1 MKNLFV
7 FIFFLLPLF
16 SIAQKTHKVEA
27 KESLF
32 SIGRLYNVHPRELA
46 AYNNIDFEKGLT
58 LGQLLKIP
66 SKKALAAVKES
77 TSPTPAAA
85 KKEIPVAAPVKN
97 KVSKETTPMYHRV
110 AKKEGLYSISKKY
123 NQSIADIKK
132 WNNLGTDALSEGM
145 NLVVGFKEGAAGS
158 TDDVNPLADKAMP
171 ELVKEKPVKPA
182 IKPAVKEQAK
192 NESPKTDHKNGVDFK
207 GGYFKSFYDQQI
219 TAKPAAEEKGLA
231 GIFKSNSGWDDGK
244 YYCLHNSVP
253 AGSYIKITN
262 SSNQKSIYAKV
273 LDLIPDLKQNDKLII
288 RISNAAAA
296 ELGAGSADFNCTLH
310 F

>member
-1 MKNLFV
+1 MKNLIAF
-7 FIFFLLPLF
+7 FIFLLPF
-16 SIAQKTHKVEA
+16 FAAAQKIHTVGP

-46 AYNNIDFEKGLT
+46 AYNKIDFEKGLIV
-58 LGQLLKIP
+58 GQLLKIP
-66 SKKALAAVKES
+66 SKKSQAAIKES
-77 TSPTPAAA
+77 TPATATV
-85 KKEIPVAAPVKN
+85 KKEIPAAAPVKN
-97 KVSKETTPMYHRV
+97 KVVKEATPLYHRV

-145 NLVVGFKEGAAGS
+145 NLVIGYKEGAAAA
-158 TDDVNPLADKAMP
+158 TAEVTPVPDKELP
-171 ELVKEKPVKPA
+171 EVVKEKPAKTAVNP
-182 IKPAVKEQAK
+182 PVKEPTK
-192 NESPKTDHKNGVDFK
+192 PESQKVDHKNVVDFK

-219 TAKPAAEEKGLA
+219 TAKPATEEKGVA

-296 ELGAGSADFNCTLH
+296 ELGAGSADFNCSLH

>member
-7 FIFFLLPLF
+7 FILFLMPLF
-16 SIAQKTHKVEA
+16 AIAQKTHKVAA

-46 AYNNIDFEKGLT
+46 AYNKIDFEKGLT

-66 SKKALAAVKES
+66 SKKSQPAVKES
-77 TSPTPAAA
+77 TTPATAA
-85 KKEIPVAAPVKN
+85 VKKEIPAAEPVKN
-97 KVSKETTPMYHRV
+97 NVAKATNPLYHTV
-110 AKKEGLYSISKKY
+110 AKKEGLYSISKIY
-123 NQSIADIKK
+123 HQSIADIKK
-132 WNNLGTDALSEGM
+132 WNNLSTDALTEGM
-145 NLVVGFKEGAAGS
+145 NLVVGFKEGTAAATAEVS
-158 TDDVNPLADKAMP
+158 TLANNERP
-171 ELVKEKPVKPA
+171 EVEKEKPAKTVVKSTVKETVKPETSKA
-182 IKPAVKEQAK
+182 G
-192 NESPKTDHKNGVDFK
+192 HKNGVDFK
-207 GGYFKSFYDQQI
+207 GGYFKSIYDQQI
-219 TAKPAAEEKGLA
+219 AGKTASEETGLA
-231 GIFKSNSGWDDGK
+231 GIFKSTSGWEDGK

-273 LDLIPDLKQNDKLII
+273 LDLIPDLKQNNKLII

-296 ELGAGSADFNCTLH
+296 ELGAGSTDFNCSLQ